1 MPDELEQAQ
10 REVVISNRQGLHAR
24 PVMKFVDLAMQY
36 PCEVSV
42 INGQQRAD
50 GKSPMEMMLLV
61 GVPGTRLT
69 LHARGPQ
76 AAAALEALAQLI
88 DSKFGED

>member
-36 PCEVSV
+36 PCEICV

-69 LHARGPQ
+69 LHARGPRS
-76 AAAALEALAQLI
+76 AAAVDALGQLI
-88 DSKFGED
+88 DSRFGED